1 MLRRKGLK
9 HVKQTQTENNKS
21 ENSTKV
27 EIKGSFITS
36 DPIISRRIGI
46 HSHSWVVQF
55 IQRPQI
61 VRKWKFCL
69 VLMNSK
75 MHPESFDYLQE
86 THIFGAYK
94 KSGSKWHCIRKCTE

>member
-1 MLRRKGLK
+1 MMLRRKGLK
-9 HVKQTQTENNKS
+9 QVKRIQTENNKS

-36 DPIISRRIGI
+36 DSIISRRIGI

-61 VRKWKFCL
+61 VRK
-69 VLMNSK
+69 
-75 MHPESFDYLQE
+75 
-86 THIFGAYK
+86 
-94 KSGSKWHCIRKCTE
+94 